1 MFTYQPYFNTEGLNL
16 KFHADHVNTGY
27 AFQSLYLNLM
37 PHDASGD
44 LYADYIYSHNYLD
57 GENLKRFHA
66 FMIKFILAG
75 IESPDKTVDQ
85 LATACM

>member
-1 MFTYQPYFNTEGLNL
+1 
-16 KFHADHVNTGY
+16 
-27 AFQSLYLNLM
+27 M

-66 FMIKFILAG
+66 FMIRFILAG
-75 IESPDKTVDQ
+75 IDDSGKTLDQ
-85 LATACM
+85 LAEECM